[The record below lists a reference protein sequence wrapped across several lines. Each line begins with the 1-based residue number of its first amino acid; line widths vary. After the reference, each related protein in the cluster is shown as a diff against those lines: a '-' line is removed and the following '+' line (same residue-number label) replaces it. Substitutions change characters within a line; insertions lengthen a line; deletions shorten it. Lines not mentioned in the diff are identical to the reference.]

1 MISLQKQILTKKG
14 VDKLKEFD
22 FSFIITSI
30 NAKKK
35 ILNPLDSDHV
45 KKTSY

>member
-30 NAKKK
+30 NPQK
-35 ILNPLDSDHV
+35 IKTV
-45 KKTSY
+45 KST